1 MIGLLPDGGSLMT
14 GDGDGSVTR
23 WFDGLRAGE
32 PEAAR
37 RLWGRYFDDLVRLAR
52 ARLRDA
58 PRGAS
63 DEEDAAL
70 SAFDSLCRGTAAGRF
85 PRLDDR
91 RDLWRVL
98 VTITARKAADLIERE
113 RRARRGGGRVLSE
126 AALAGAALESD
137 GLLDQIPGGGPSPEM
152 AALVAE
158 EYRRLFGVLPDGS
171 LRLVA
176 LMRLE
181 GYADAEIAASL
192 DCGLRSVE
200 RKLGTI
206 RKLWEAEVGP

>member
-1 MIGLLPDGGSLMT
+1 MSSDGE
-14 GDGDGSVTR
+14 GSVTR
-23 WFDGLRAGE
+23 WFDGLRAVD

-37 RLWGRYFDDLVRLAR
+37 RLWGRYFADLVRLAR
-52 ARLRDA
+52 ARLRSA

-63 DEEDAAL
+63 DEEDAAP

-85 PRLDDR
+85 LRLDDR

-98 VTITARKAADLIERE
+98 VTITARKAADLIEHE

-126 AALAGAALESD
+126 AALAGAALEA
-137 GLLDQIPGGGPSPEM
+137 GGVLDRLPGRGPSPEM
-152 AALVAE
+152 AAMVVE
-158 EYRRLFGVLPDGS
+158 GYRRLFGVLPDGS

-176 LMRLE
+176 LMRPD

-200 RKLGTI
+200 RKPGTI
-206 RKLWEAEVGP
+206 RKLWAAEVGP